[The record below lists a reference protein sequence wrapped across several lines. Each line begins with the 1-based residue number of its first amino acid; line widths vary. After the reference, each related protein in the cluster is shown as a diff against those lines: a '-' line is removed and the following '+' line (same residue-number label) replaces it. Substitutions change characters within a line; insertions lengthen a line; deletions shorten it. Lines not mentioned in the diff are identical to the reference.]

1 MASRPAVPSPFRGD
15 VWDVRLEPVE
25 GHEQGGV
32 RPALILSANKFNEG
46 PHGMVIVV
54 PLTTRHRLEL
64 KSFRVEVR
72 PPDGG
77 TTETSYVIP
86 DHIRAISTNRLV
98 GTSRRGR
105 LSPRKLADVEDRV
118 RVVLNL

>member
-1 MASRPAVPSPFRGD
+1 M
-15 VWDVRLEPVE
+15 
-25 GHEQGGV
+25 GHEQGGI
-32 RPALILSANKFNEG
+32 RPALILSANRFNEG
-46 PHGMVIVV
+46 PRGMVIVV
-54 PLTTRHRLEL
+54 PLTTTHRPEL
-64 KSFRVEVR
+64 DSFRVEVK

-86 DHIRAISTNRLV
+86 DQIRAISVNRLV

-105 LSPRKLADVEDRV
+105 LGPKKLADVEDRV